1 MDQVRNVSDEYNN
14 IFTVYDDMD
23 IAILHIIIKYKHD
36 LFIYGYISQLY
47 YIICFNRMTYF

>member
-14 IFTVYDDMD
+14 IFTIYDDMD
-23 IAILHIIIKYKHD
+23 IVILHVIIKYKHD
-36 LFIYGYISQLY
+36 LFIYGYMSQLY